1 MRFLH
6 GSDLLPSRLECLLKG
21 LKDLCFLLLIRL
33 PDIRFQMPASLFHT
47 CPDTVQK
54 LFFSCF
60 RVLFREITRLIH
72 FAFTLNSNSVN
83 PLSCYLIILYL
94 FPFLLAVPVPSS
106 SFLLLLL
113 ILYVFLFLHRL
124 YPKFFSSTL
133 SIPVVHSIYISLFIF
148 SKVLMLFTN

>member
-1 MRFLH
+1 MDSNCSHRFAHKPPEYLPATFL
-6 GSDLLPSRLECLLKG
+6 SDTRS
-21 LKDLCFLLLIRL
+21 LCFY
-33 PDIRFQMPASLFHT
+33 PF
-47 CPDTVQK
+47 QK

-72 FAFTLNSNSVN
+72 FAFPLNSNSVN

-133 SIPVVHSIYISLFIF
+133 SIPVVHSIYINLFIF